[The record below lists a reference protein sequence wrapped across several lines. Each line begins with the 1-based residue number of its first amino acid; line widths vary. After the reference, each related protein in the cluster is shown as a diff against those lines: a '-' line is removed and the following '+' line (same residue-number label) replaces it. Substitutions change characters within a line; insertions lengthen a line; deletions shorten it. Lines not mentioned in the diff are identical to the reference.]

1 MLITTSEGYKASYYL
16 YRCTHEL
23 LWQVRGSAGLTKI
36 VKLLFLMTSRTCYNA
51 FKGNWD
57 QIFRLFQPIDLNG

>member
-16 YRCTHEL
+16 YRCAHEL